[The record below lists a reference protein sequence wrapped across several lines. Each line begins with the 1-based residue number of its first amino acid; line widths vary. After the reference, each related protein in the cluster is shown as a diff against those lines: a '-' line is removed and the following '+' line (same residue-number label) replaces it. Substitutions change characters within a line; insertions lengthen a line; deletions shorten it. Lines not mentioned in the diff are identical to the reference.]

1 MMKERIILCVGEKE
15 LMMVV
20 SFFLSFR
27 WQFSQKEEE
36 EEEVV
41 ITVEISDKEPV

>member
-1 MMKERIILCVGEKE
+1 MMMKGYIILCVGEKE

-27 WQFSQKEEE
+27 WQFSQEE